1 MLRKVSNAPENVSNG
16 IEKVS
21 NAIKNV
27 SNDFEKV
34 SNERGKGYRPFL
46 RHCFSS

>member
-34 SNERGKGYRPFL
+34 SNERGKGYRPLL
-46 RHCFSS
+46 RHCCSS

>member
-27 SNDFEKV
+27 SN
-34 SNERGKGYRPFL
+34 ERGKGYRPLL
-46 RHCFSS
+46 RHCCSS